1 MKKNPGRKERRNLAA
16 YNRTKKA
23 RKKSVIN
30 ERIQK
35 WISAGKHGFT
45 SRDLLLSQKERF
57 AHRGYSAENE
67 A

>member
-1 MKKNPGRKERRNLAA
+1 MKKNPGRKERRNMAA
-16 YNRTKKA
+16 YNRGKKS